1 MKLYYRFERRKGIF
15 SDEVLSNI
23 QLVLNSFERKGV
35 IRNIIIDKSKIRF
48 CSNNEFEDFYLT
60 PSNVKRRELNCAGDY
75 SLVCILIILILK
87 IHCKEDFK
95 FTADCFVENKVD
107 PIFFRAIKYTN
118 KMLKTKI
125 RLNNTQFIF

>member
-15 SDEVLSNI
+15 CDEVLSHI
-23 QLVLNSFERKGV
+23 QLVLNSFKKKGV
-35 IRNIIIDKSKIRF
+35 IQDIIIDKSKIRF
-48 CSNNEFEDFYLT
+48 RNNEFEDFYLT
-60 PSNVKRRELNCAGDY
+60 PSNTKRKSLECAGDY

-87 IHCKEDFK
+87 IHYREDFK